1 MFFYCFDINRTIN
14 IYQSHHKS
22 QSGDLIF
29 YNNKYYLNLWEHI
42 SRSEQWATTI
52 HFDQE
57 TTIKWFCHHNTLE
70 LLHRMVN
77 EWFSSYN
84 KCIPLF
90 FWSNIATVL
99 KHKKIIPDSKRSKNE
114 QQLFL
119 FPSVLSISQYNQ
131 NHNEDSPLMLTG
143 QSSDVQQAKA
153 YRSVHNNESLLLY
166 TTHSQIFQDRNNL
179 KSITIIDEYSPLYQT
194 YQDPRYNIIAVVE
207 KMKEIYKIK

>member
-42 SRSEQWATTI
+42 SRPEQWATII

-57 TTIKWFCHHNTLE
+57 NTIKWFCHHNTLE

-90 FWSNIATVL
+90 FWSNITTIL
-99 KHKKIIPDSKRSKNE
+99 KHKKIIPDSKKGQSGQN
-114 QQLFL
+114 LFL
-119 FPSVLSISQYNQ
+119 FPSVLSISQYNKDHE
-131 NHNEDSPLMLTG
+131 NSAPLILTG